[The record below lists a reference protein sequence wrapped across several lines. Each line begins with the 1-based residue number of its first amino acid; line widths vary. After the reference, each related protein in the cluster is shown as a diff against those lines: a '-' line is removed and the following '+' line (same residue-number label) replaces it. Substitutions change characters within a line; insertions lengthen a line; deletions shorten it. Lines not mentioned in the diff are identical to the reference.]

1 MMMMMMMIQ
10 ASQGFLQSGEATA
23 ELEQF
28 FLRS

>member
-1 MMMMMMMIQ
+1 MMMMIQ

-23 ELEQF
+23 VELEQF